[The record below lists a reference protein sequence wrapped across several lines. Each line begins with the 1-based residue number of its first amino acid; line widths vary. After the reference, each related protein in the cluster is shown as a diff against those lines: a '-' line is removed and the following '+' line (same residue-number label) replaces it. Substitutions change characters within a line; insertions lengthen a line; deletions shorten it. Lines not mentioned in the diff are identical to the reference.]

1 MTAIAKQACSIE
13 DYLAI
18 DCASD
23 RRHELVNGEIYA
35 MTGGSA
41 NDALIAAN
49 LIAALGQ
56 GLRGK
61 PCRVYSSD
69 LRIHV
74 AESSMFTYP
83 DVSVV
88 CGGLQIA
95 PYGGSESVQ
104 NPKLLIEVLSPGT
117 ESYDRGE
124 KFAHYRRIASLSD
137 YLLVAQDRIRI
148 ERFERRGNEWVLS
161 EASDMAS
168 SLSLTSIGCSLA
180 VHDVYSNV
188 DLPANPPARAVN
200 P

>member
-1 MTAIAKQACSIE
+1 
-13 DYLAI
+13 
-18 DCASD
+18 
-23 RRHELVNGEIYA
+23 

-41 NDALIAAN
+41 NHALIAAN

-61 PCRVYSSD
+61 PCRVYSGD

-83 DVSVV
+83 DVSVI
-88 CGGLQIA
+88 CGDLQLA

-137 YLLVAQDRIRI
+137 YLLIAQDRVRI
-148 ERFERRGNEWVLS
+148 ERFERRGDEWVLS
-161 EASDMAS
+161 EANDMAS
-168 SLSLTSIGCSLA
+168 TLSLTSIGCPLA
-180 VHDVYSNV
+180 LVDVYGNV
-188 DLPANPPARAVN
+188 ELPANPPARALN